1 MPAQHKRFDTEGA
14 HQDEPAANTQSL
26 QACLGAGPIPFLFAK
41 FWLWWWRKWEWRR
54 QPPPHRA
61 SHQVVSSSSASPS
74 QPSSNNPN
82 NNGDG
87 GNNNNNNSGAYT
99 DVYAHPAAM
108 AFAAAHPRRTIPKFG
123 PYLLLQRSARASLA
137 GSSSAAQ
144 QPHGDGSHLP
154 RAVGVLMRAAAGTL
168 GHRGW
173 RKAGDCQDHGGFDLQ
188 EVQRPPLD
196 FFAQMPHKL
205 IAHAVFGRSRPAQRL
220 STLACAGDVCV

>member
-1 MPAQHKRFDTEGA
+1 MSQ
-14 HQDEPAANTQSL
+14 L
-26 QACLGAGPIPFLFAK
+26 QIPSPSRPVSA
-41 FWLWWWRKWEWRR
+41 
-54 QPPPHRA
+54 
-61 SHQVVSSSSASPS
+61 QVVSSSSASPS

-144 QPHGDGSHLP
+144 GNVDAFPALLSLP
-154 RAVGVLMRAAAGTL
+154 GVVHHRYRALTIES
-168 GHRGW
+168 
-173 RKAGDCQDHGGFDLQ
+173 Q
-188 EVQRPPLD
+188 
-196 FFAQMPHKL
+196 
-205 IAHAVFGRSRPAQRL
+205 
-220 STLACAGDVCV
+220 